1 MRIDF
6 EGPVGRL
13 EGILWEPEGPPRA
26 AAVFCHPHPLGGGT
40 MQNNV
45 VYRAAR
51 GLQEAGLAVLRFNFR
66 SVGRSA
72 GEHDG
77 NGAED
82 GDLSAALDLM
92 AERYPNLPL
101 WSAGFSFGSRT
112 TCRVAAV
119 EPRIVRIVLV
129 ALPVLAYPC
138 DMAHQVTQPGYAL
151 MAGEDEY
158 GTLAALEERFPEL
171 AARLETHEIPGQSH
185 FFPGALPEVTQRI
198 RAYAEKVL
206 GAGSGSSST
215 DGTSPPSDS

>member
-1 MRIDF
+1 MLPRCESTSKDLSAGSRESCGNPRVRRAQQPCSATRI
-6 EGPVGRL
+6 P
-13 EGILWEPEGPPRA
+13 WA
-26 AAVFCHPHPLGGGT
+26 AARCRT
-40 MQNNV
+40 TSCT
-45 VYRAAR
+45 
-51 GLQEAGLAVLRFNFR
+51 GLAVLRSNFR

-101 WSAGFSFGSRT
+101 WSGGFSFGSRT